1 MTLHLLETLCLVK
14 RRIEYFSELL
24 NSDQLP
30 APADNIQPEWDQLD
44 IDMSD
49 PNEEEIRKC
58 RKQLKH
64 HKTADYDDIT
74 GEMLKS
80 GGKELEE
87 WLT

>member
-1 MTLHLLETLCLVK
+1 M
-14 RRIEYFSELL
+14 EYFSELL

-64 HKTADYDDIT
+64 HTTAGYDDIT